1 MEDISFDDAY
11 RITMGG
17 VAPLSAETVP
27 VISAAGRVV
36 VDDIVA
42 LVSSPDSDVS
52 LKDGYAVRSAG
63 VLEATESTPII
74 LDLTGTLMAGG
85 VFDGNVSIGA
95 AVRIMSGAALPAGA
109 DAVVSQEFSS
119 DDGKY
124 VTVVRHAVKGQN
136 VLAKGT
142 DVEDGEVVVK
152 KGTMLGPAH
161 LGLATAAG
169 HSYVRVHRRPV
180 VALVA
185 TGDELL
191 APGAGIEKGKIF
203 ASNLVS
209 LAAWCGMFGF
219 AFSASVVA
227 DEEGAIADA
236 IRCHAGQVDCL
247 VTSGGAWKGE
257 RDLIVQVLEMLG
269 WEQHYHRVRMGPG
282 KAVGFGFLDGT
293 AVFCLPGGP
302 PSNQTAFIQLVLP
315 ALMRMSGSDRMP
327 LPVAQ
332 ATLAQEV
339 KGQSDWTQ
347 FIYGG
352 LTTREGILTFV
363 PVAMQSRLRAM
374 AEADGLISIP
384 EGVESIPRGAR
395 INVQVFP
402 FRASGG
408 RCNED
413 SI

>member
-1 MEDISFDDAY
+1 MEDISFAEAY
-11 RITMGG
+11 RITMSG
-17 VAPLSAETVP
+17 VVPLSAVSVS
-27 VISAAGRVV
+27 VISAVGRVV

-42 LVSSPDSDVS
+42 LATSPDSDVS
-52 LKDGYAVRSAG
+52 LKDGYAVRSAD
-63 VLEATESTPII
+63 VSEASESTPII
-74 LDLTGTLMAGG
+74 LDLQGTLMAGG
-85 VFDGNVSIGA
+85 VFARNVPIGA
-95 AVRIMSGAALPAGA
+95 AVRIMSGAALPTGT

-124 VTVVRHAVKGQN
+124 VSVVRHVAKGQN
-136 VLAKGT
+136 VLPRGT
-142 DVEDGEVVVK
+142 DVESGEVVME

-161 LGLATAAG
+161 LGLAVAAG
-169 HSYVRVHRRPV
+169 LSSVRVHRRPV

-191 APGAGIEKGKIF
+191 APGASIEQGKIF

-209 LAAWCGMFGF
+209 VAAWCDLFGF
-219 AFSASVVA
+219 AYSASVIA
-227 DEEGAIADA
+227 DEEGAIASA
-236 IRCHAGQVDCL
+236 VRGHAGQVDCL

-339 KGQSDWTQ
+339 KGQSDWAQ

-384 EGVESIPRGAR
+384 EGVESIHAGAR
-395 INVQVFP
+395 VDVQVLP
-402 FRASGG
+402 FRSGDG
-408 RCNED
+408 LKR
-413 SI
+413 